1 RMDPRIVELI
11 GAGSLEISPRELH
24 RAKEVAA
31 LLPTGSCVYIPSLP
45 GLPLARTL
53 EAIAS
58 VREAGLDP
66 VPHVSARRILN
77 REEFT
82 GFLKK
87 AAADHGVHRVLLLG
101 GDEPRP
107 KGPFTDS
114 LQILEERILAD
125 CGVREIGIAGYPE
138 GHPRIPLNALEKAL
152 ARKLELAAQQ
162 SIGVYVLTQFSF
174 APARVVDYCAML
186 ARLWPD
192 LPVYVGIAGPTDPA
206 ALLRYAQRCGV
217 SVSLRALRSLG
228 GGARRA
234 GLREARAFRILGSRR
249 MPAARRA
256 LSAASLPHGQARRV
270 DAAIPALATRRLYG
284 EGLCGGGRARAHRGR
299 RALQSRQARGQ

>member
-1 RMDPRIVELI
+1 MDPRIVELI

-53 EAIAS
+53 EAIAAI
-58 VREAGLDP
+58 REAGLDP
-66 VPHVSARRILN
+66 VPHVSARRILH
-77 REEFT
+77 RQEFAD
-82 GFLKK
+82 FLKK
-87 AAADHGVHRVLLLG
+87 AAADYGVHRVLLIG
-101 GDEPRP
+101 GDESQS

-138 GHPRIPLNALEKAL
+138 GHPRIALTALEKAMG
-152 ARKLELAAQQ
+152 RKLELAAQQ
-162 SIGVYVLTQFSF
+162 SVGVYVMTQFSF
-174 APARVVDYCAML
+174 APARVVDYCSML
-186 ARLWPD
+186 ARQWPD

-217 SVSLRALRSLG
+217 STSLRALRTLG
-228 GGARRA
+228 TGIAQLVTNTDPQDQLIAVARYAMREPSNVVGVHLYSFGGAVRT
-234 GLREARAFRILGSRR
+234 
-249 MPAARRA
+249 AAWM
-256 LSAASLPHGQARRV
+256 SE
-270 DAAIPALATRRLYG
+270 RL
-284 EGLCGGGRARAHRGR
+284 
-299 RALQSRQARGQ
+299 